1 MMMNIL
7 FRVIRAVIFFMYEI
21 NGYSAIIS
29 KDPVSTSCGMK
40 YFAIWSVPLLCKY
53 VVSKYFAIWSVPL
66 LCKYVVSKYFAI
78 SLSNTVKT
86 FVIFISFVK
95 FVPILVFH
103 RISLILSYNPSN
115 ILKWLRQVINASARN
130 GWIELW
136 GCGLLPLW
144 SDRKYSFNINMVN
157 WEDVVTQL
165 WATLR
170 RLVE

>member
-7 FRVIRAVIFFMYEI
+7 FRVIRTVIFFMHEI
-21 NGYSAIIS
+21 KGYSAIIS
-29 KDPVSTSCGMK
+29 KDPVSTSWGM
-40 YFAIWSVPLLCKY
+40 
-53 VVSKYFAIWSVPL
+53 KYFAIWSVPL

-86 FVIFISFVK
+86 FVIFISFVN

-130 GWIELW
+130 GRVELW

-144 SDRKYSFNINMVN
+144 SDRKYSFNINMIN
-157 WEDVVTQL
+157 WEDVVAQL